1 MEGGGGGGGVRRW
14 PATCCSS
21 PPRVGVLLEFARARV
36 SKGLYRERD
45 AEIRL
50 DPVCRGC
57 KGRYWRCYSFRK

>member
-36 SKGLYRERD
+36 SKGLYRERCGD
-45 AEIRL
+45 QIGSSVSR
-50 DPVCRGC
+50 V
-57 KGRYWRCYSFRK
+57 